1 MTITADTTR
10 TDTPMDPEGRSYQSQ
25 VITLQ
30 AQDQAGA
37 VVALV
42 TDAAG
47 AVEAVPECPAFPHLP
62 ADIQHALA
70 DFDAR
75 VADGRLP
82 IAADGYPAIPAAAGT
97 WISDFLHSHI
107 PDGDLSACRCA
118 PRCAMGRIA
127 DCGAETFQVGNSRL
141 QNASRSGLA
150 AGSLGHTGSQNDAG
164 PRNASRTPQETQRPA
179 NRRS

>member
-10 TDTPMDPEGRSYQSQ
+10 TDTPNGPGET
-25 VITLQ
+25 VISIPGDHTPG
-30 AQDQAGA
+30 QDQAGA

-82 IAADGYPAIPAAAGT
+82 IAADGHPAIPAAAET

-107 PDGDLSACRCA
+107 PTE
-118 PRCAMGRIA
+118 I
-127 DCGAETFQVGNSRL
+127 
-141 QNASRSGLA
+141 
-150 AGSLGHTGSQNDAG
+150 
-164 PRNASRTPQETQRPA
+164 
-179 NRRS
+179 